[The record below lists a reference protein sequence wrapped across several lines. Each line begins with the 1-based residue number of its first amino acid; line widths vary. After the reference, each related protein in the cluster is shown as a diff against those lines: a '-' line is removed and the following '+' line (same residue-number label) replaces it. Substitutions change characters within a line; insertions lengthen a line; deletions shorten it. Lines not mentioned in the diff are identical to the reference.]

1 MYWKEKYK
9 TRTVEGYEGSDT
21 IYNNEP
27 RVEFD
32 ELVDYMERF
41 TELYKKVRDE
51 HPSLR
56 EAICFDAQYPLMMLN
71 IMPNDKFVGRA
82 DIFPLGFNAQYI
94 NNEWGFALDTEWF
107 NEQIQNE
114 QIPQS
119 QRDRLAALKGFWK
132 DETSNGRFTKNMD
145 PVHYEFLWSG
155 GPKAPEDSFETKP
168 QAGFCGSRVAG
179 IFLDYEKLLQYGLP
193 GLIDLTRE
201 KEKTAEH
208 KNPEFFQGIRMMLR
222 TIMRTLLWYA
232 DQADELAEACTD
244 RTRKLELRQMA
255 HICRKLTVQKPS
267 TFRDAIQ
274 LVIIYTIM
282 DGAREWGRMDD
293 YLANYYVHDL
303 EAGIITEESAIELL
317 KSFWRL
323 MIVKEQI
330 TDDRVIIGGLGRKN
344 PENADKLAMV
354 IMETSRQVKD
364 IVPQLTLRMYKGMNP
379 ALYEKALESIGEGT
393 TFPMLYQDE
402 NIIPGIERVF
412 HISYEEALD
421 WMPLGCGEFT
431 INHRIIASPNAS
443 MMLPNVLIGTLNGGY
458 DYSDTFH
465 LTPNTTTFED
475 YETFEELF
483 QAYSDNVD
491 YLMEISAYE
500 HKRGYDVMEHDI
512 TLNLHSLLYDGC
524 LDKGL
529 GILSGGS
536 PKLAGSNEIY
546 GLVTTADSLYAIK
559 KLVYDD
565 HVMSKKTMMDALK
578 ANFVGYEKERAM
590 MLGVDKFGNDID
602 EVDDMMARVHEQVC
616 YSGLAQAGKFE
627 GLDAY
632 GIVNINN
639 RENVMQGR
647 KTDATPDGRKAHEAF
662 SNANNPTS
670 GMDKNGISAL
680 INSLLRARTDIH
692 YGVVQ
697 NMKFSKET
705 FNDMRETVAK
715 PTLASYFDR
724 GGAQAMITVVGR
736 EDLENARI
744 HPEKYTNLIVRVG
757 GFSARYIELDDDIQL
772 DILNR
777 TLN

>member
-303 EAGIITEESAIELL
+303 EAGILSLI
-317 KSFWRL
+317 
-323 MIVKEQI
+323 
-330 TDDRVIIGGLGRKN
+330 
-344 PENADKLAMV
+344 
-354 IMETSRQVKD
+354 
-364 IVPQLTLRMYKGMNP
+364 
-379 ALYEKALESIGEGT
+379 
-393 TFPMLYQDE
+393 
-402 NIIPGIERVF
+402 
-412 HISYEEALD
+412 HI
-421 WMPLGCGEFT
+421 
-431 INHRIIASPNAS
+431 
-443 MMLPNVLIGTLNGGY
+443 
-458 DYSDTFH
+458 
-465 LTPNTTTFED
+465 
-475 YETFEELF
+475 
-483 QAYSDNVD
+483 
-491 YLMEISAYE
+491 
-500 HKRGYDVMEHDI
+500 
-512 TLNLHSLLYDGC
+512 
-524 LDKGL
+524 
-529 GILSGGS
+529 
-536 PKLAGSNEIY
+536 
-546 GLVTTADSLYAIK
+546 
-559 KLVYDD
+559 
-565 HVMSKKTMMDALK
+565 
-578 ANFVGYEKERAM
+578 
-590 MLGVDKFGNDID
+590 
-602 EVDDMMARVHEQVC
+602 
-616 YSGLAQAGKFE
+616 
-627 GLDAY
+627 
-632 GIVNINN
+632 
-639 RENVMQGR
+639 
-647 KTDATPDGRKAHEAF
+647 
-662 SNANNPTS
+662 
-670 GMDKNGISAL
+670 
-680 INSLLRARTDIH
+680 
-692 YGVVQ
+692 
-697 NMKFSKET
+697 
-705 FNDMRETVAK
+705 
-715 PTLASYFDR
+715 
-724 GGAQAMITVVGR
+724 
-736 EDLENARI
+736 
-744 HPEKYTNLIVRVG
+744 
-757 GFSARYIELDDDIQL
+757 
-772 DILNR
+772 
-777 TLN
+777 